1 MVIGE
6 APACSFG
13 LFGLCDLFGLSR
25 RAPATIK
32 PDNELVTEVGQ
43 EGRSYPQAYE
53 NMMIS

>member
-25 RAPATIK
+25 WAPATIK
-32 PDNELVTEVGQ
+32 PDNKLVTEVGQ